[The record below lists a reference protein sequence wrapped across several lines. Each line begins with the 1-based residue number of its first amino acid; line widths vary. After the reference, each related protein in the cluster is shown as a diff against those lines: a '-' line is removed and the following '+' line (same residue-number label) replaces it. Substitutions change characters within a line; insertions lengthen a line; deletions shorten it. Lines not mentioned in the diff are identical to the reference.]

1 MRVIALLLLIA
12 PICYPQTAFVGAV
25 AGGRLTDDV
34 AGSARPESRRYV
46 VGPMIELTLP
56 LNFSVEF
63 EAMYHRHG
71 YSADAFN
78 MAQFQIDRERGKFL
92 GISDLDPLQTP
103 RCRRSARSLT
113 SASHPALYRERFPLP
128 LPLVTS

>member
-78 MAQFQIDRERGKFL
+78 MAQFQIDRERANSWEFPILIRYKLPGAE
-92 GISDLDPLQTP
+92 DPP
-103 RCRRSARSLT
+103 V
-113 SASHPALYRERFPLP
+113 P
-128 LPLVTS
+128 